1 MGRRA
6 SGGEFLE
13 QAKACLAE
21 ARTVEALRQA
31 QAVVLPLELGL
42 SLEQTAQAIGVSVGW
57 ACQLRTRFVRA
68 GGVPDSDR
76 ARSGGRRHENMT
88 RDEEAAF
95 LAPFFEKAKEG
106 GILRANA

>member
-6 SGGEFLE
+6 SGGKFLE

-42 SLEQTAQAIGVSVGW
+42 SG
-57 ACQLRTRFVRA
+57 
-68 GGVPDSDR
+68 
-76 ARSGGRRHENMT
+76 
-88 RDEEAAF
+88 
-95 LAPFFEKAKEG
+95 
-106 GILRANA
+106 